1 MRFRLMVPMMV
12 PMIVLFASAC
22 DRPTDLPADLD
33 PSYGTVESGYVD
45 LGLHEP
51 RPRAADP
58 ALAPGT
64 TGGNAVLNGSFE
76 INDGEGT
83 TTFADWGTFNQ
94 GSGAIFAQSGTTS
107 PLSGFQ
113 VPSPPD
119 GDFAAMVDQFGP
131 GLHILYQDVVV
142 PRNGDLAF
150 DLYLGN
156 RAGEFHSPNTLSP
169 NVFPNQQFRVD
180 ILDPGAP
187 IDDVGVGVLANVYQ
201 TRPGDPP
208 ESGYDRVVYDLSAFE
223 GETIR
228 LRFAAVDNQFFFQV
242 GIDDVV
248 VGRDVGGDPVG
259 HPTHQIGGS
268 GQLELDGERRT
279 FAFTAERYADG
290 SARGSFELH
299 ARQSDVRVHGTITCA
314 TVFGSTAWLGG
325 TITTAG
331 PFEGQDAIFRAADLG
346 EGTKGFPDL
355 ISLLGP
361 RDPGA
366 AQVFCESAPPS
377 PQLDFQVDG
386 AITISSQTEAS
397 FTSIDVVELTDLP
410 VFVPCALDGAGELV
424 LLNGSLQFLFHF
436 TEDQAGGFSVKS
448 EANPQHVAGF
458 GQTSGDLYQGTGAT
472 GSHTT
477 FTISGVPFTSSF
489 VNNFRIIGQGSGNN
503 FLVHTNAQFMVN
515 ANGVVTV
522 SDVNFMADCR

>member
-1 MRFRLMVPMMV
+1 MIPMA
-12 PMIVLFASAC
+12 VLLVAAC
-22 DRPTDLPADLD
+22 EQPTDVPVEVA
-33 PSYGTVESGYVD
+33 PSYGTVVSPYVD
-45 LGLHEP
+45 LGLREA
-51 RPRAADP
+51 RPAGSGP
-58 ALAPGT
+58 ALAPRQS
-64 TGGNAVLNGSFE
+64 GGNAVLNGSFE
-76 INDGEGT
+76 INDGPGST
-83 TTFADWGTFNQ
+83 SFADWGTYDE
-94 GSGAIFAQSGTTS
+94 GSGAVFAQTGTTS

-119 GDFAAMVDQFGP
+119 GEFAAMVDQFGP

-142 PRNGDLAF
+142 PRDADLGF

-156 RAGEFHSPNTLSP
+156 RAGEFYTPGTLSP
-169 NVFPNQQFRVD
+169 DAFPNQQFRMDVM
-180 ILDPGAP
+180 DPAAP
-187 IDDVGVGVLANVYQ
+187 IDDVGAGVLANVYQ
-201 TRPGDPP
+201 TEPGDPP
-208 ESGYDRVVYDLSAFE
+208 ESGYQRIRYDLSAFE

-228 LRFAAVDNQFFFQV
+228 IRFAAVDNLFFFQV

-268 GQLELDGERRT
+268 GQLELDGQLRT

-346 EGTKGFPDL
+346 EGTRGFPDL

-361 RDPGA
+361 RNPGA
-366 AQVFCESAPPS
+366 AQAFCDNAPPT
-377 PQLDFQVDG
+377 PPLDFQVDG
-386 AITISSQTEAS
+386 AITISSPTDAS

-410 VFVPCALDGAGELV
+410 VFVPCALDGTGELV
-424 LLNGSLQFLFHF
+424 LLSGSLQFLFHF
-436 TEDQAGGFSVKS
+436 SEDQAGGFSVKS
-448 EANPQHVAGF
+448 EANPQDVAGF

-472 GSHTT
+472 GSHTS
-477 FTISGVPFTSSF
+477 FTISGVPFTDSF
-489 VNNFRIIGQGSGNN
+489 VSNFRIIGQGPGND
-503 FLVHTNAQFMVN
+503 FVVHTNGQFTVN

-522 SDVNFMADCR
+522 SDVRFSVDCR